1 MEISNSFK
9 TGFITLIGRPNV
21 GKSTL
26 MNHLIGQ
33 KIAITSNKPQT
44 TRNRILTVYTDDEC
58 QMIFLDTPGIQNT
71 KNKLGE
77 YMTKAAKSTIS
88 EVDVVLWLVEPSTY
102 IGEVE
107 KSIAED
113 LRSCKSPVILVI
125 NKIDTV
131 SEESLSKFEEAYKK
145 EMDFAKVVRVAAL
158 KGQNIDEVM
167 GAIKQFLPYG
177 PPFYD
182 EDTITDQPERQIA
195 AEIIREKALRLLR
208 DEVPHGIAV
217 TIEKMR
223 EREDNP
229 DLMDIEATII
239 CERDSHK
246 GIVIGKGGTM
256 LKKIGSAARK
266 DIEEMVEC
274 QVNLQLFVKV
284 RRDWRDDKNQLKNFG
299 YDSRDF
305 K

>member
-1 MEISNSFK
+1 
-9 TGFITLIGRPNV
+9 
-21 GKSTL
+21 
-26 MNHLIGQ
+26 
-33 KIAITSNKPQT
+33 
-44 TRNRILTVYTDDEC
+44 
-58 QMIFLDTPGIQNT
+58 
-71 KNKLGE
+71 
-77 YMTKAAKSTIS
+77 
-88 EVDVVLWLVEPSTY
+88 
-102 IGEVE
+102 
-107 KSIAED
+107 
-113 LRSCKSPVILVI
+113 
-125 NKIDTV
+125 
-131 SEESLSKFEEAYKK
+131 
-145 EMDFAKVVRVAAL
+145 MDFAKVVRVAAL
-158 KGQNIDEVM
+158 KGQNMDEVM